1 MDCNGWAKVDG
12 NKRYLVD
19 YHQRDK
25 NVICR
30 LTTTKVYFYSK
41 QRHEPCGEYK
51 RSFTPEYQ
59 SFKQEALM
67 HPTERALTRGL
78 DDTIKSF
85 QERGFALDGIVKYLS
100 AVFNKYPTMSNY
112 RRVMGVWGLCKKYGA
127 KMVSDACT
135 LAANFERATDY
146 DYIKDIIHTSIQRI
160 NSLKQENANATA
172 TTATAVATSGT
183 KSKHTKQK
191 DRSSNEGKNLR
202 GVEAFEGK

>member
-1 MDCNGWAKVDG
+1 
-12 NKRYLVD
+12 
-19 YHQRDK
+19 
-25 NVICR
+25 
-30 LTTTKVYFYSK
+30 
-41 QRHEPCGEYK
+41 
-51 RSFTPEYQ
+51 
-59 SFKQEALM
+59 M

-85 QERGFALDGIVKYLS
+85 QERGYALDGIVKYLS
-100 AVFNKYPTMSNY
+100 AVFNKYPTISNY

-160 NSLKQENANATA
+160 NSIKQENANATA

-202 GVEAFEGK
+202 GVEAFVGK